1 MSSFAP
7 DPSST
12 VTGPRGQRVHHQHLQ
27 HSARLQRRLY
37 EVRAGVWSLVGNGLS
52 NQTFIQGPQGLI
64 AIDTGE
70 SNEEMAAALAEVRQ
84 HTQAPLV
91 AVIYTHF
98 HYVFG
103 TRAVFAEAGREL
115 PVFGHARIAANLA
128 RVTSEITPAYTRG
141 VIHQFGLALPAEGP
155 DGLVNVGLG
164 LSFRNPEHAPFTNG
178 HVPVTHNLQDGE
190 RLSIAGLAVEV
201 RHAPSDADDSITL
214 WFPELSVCV
223 HNIVWPAL
231 FNIFAIRGESY
242 RDPQI
247 LLSGIDDILALAPEH
262 LVGAHAEPLSGRA
275 EILTRVQ
282 RYRDSIQF
290 LWDQTVR
297 GLNRGLSADQLA
309 HQVQLPALYSEDY
322 LTTELYGVAEHHVRQ
337 IASGLCGWFDG
348 DTAKLFPLEPGE
360 RAARL
365 IAGFGGKERV
375 RQQALTALHT
385 NDLRWAL
392 ELASW
397 LLTDNEGGRAER
409 QLVADILR
417 EIAYR
422 SSAANIRNWCLTR
435 ARHLEGSADLAAF
448 KLPVQGATNARDVL
462 RIIRVRLD
470 PARAEGVDVHL
481 AFALTDAPRVGLH
494 IRNAV
499 AVVTDGSQASTTL
512 SLSTP
517 DLLALLA
524 GKLQLESALA
534 SGAVVLDGDI
544 VTVQTV
550 LGVFDT
556 PEIPR

>member
-1 MSSFAP
+1 MSSFAS
-7 DPSST
+7 DASST
-12 VTGPRGQRVHHQHLQ
+12 VVGPRGQRVHHQHLQ
-27 HSARLQRRLY
+27 HSARLQRQLY
-37 EVRAGVWSLVGNGLS
+37 EVKPGVWSLVGNGLS
-52 NQTFIQGPQGLI
+52 NQTFIEGPQGLI

-103 TRAVFAEAGREL
+103 TRAVFADAGREL
-115 PVFGHARIAANLA
+115 PVFGHARIAVNLA

-164 LSFRNPEHAPFTNG
+164 LRFRNPEHAPFTNG

-190 RLSIAGLAVEV
+190 RLTIAGLTVEV

-247 LLSGIDDILALAPEH
+247 LLSGIDDILALEPEH
-262 LVGAHAEPLSGRA
+262 LIGAHAEPLSGRKD
-275 EILTRVQ
+275 ILTRVQ

-297 GLNRGLSADQLA
+297 GLNRGLSSEQLA
-309 HQVQLPALYSEDY
+309 HRIRLPDLYSEDY

-365 IAGFGGKERV
+365 IAGFGGKEQV
-375 RQQALTALHT
+375 QQQAVTALHA

-397 LLTDNEGGRAER
+397 LVADAELEGGEAER
-409 QLVADILR
+409 QLVADVLR

-448 KLPVQGATNARDVL
+448 KLPVQGGSNARDAL
-462 RIIRVRLD
+462 RILRVRLD
-470 PARAEGVDVHL
+470 PAKAEGVDAHL
-481 AFALTDAPRVGLH
+481 AFELTDAPRVGLH

-499 AVVTDGSQASTTL
+499 AVVTDGSQADTSLT
-512 SLSTP
+512 LSTP

-524 GKLQLESALA
+524 GQLQLESALA
-534 SGAVVLDGDI
+534 SGAIVLHGELAL
-544 VTVQTV
+544 VQRV
-550 LGVFDT
+550 LGVFDA
-556 PEIPR
+556 P